1 MSYYKK
7 TNFFHKVIFSRG
19 FALFVIVL
27 VVLVGFGLV
36 SMAQKSMQASKN
48 RKIAEDQ
55 ALSLTQR
62 QIELTKKIDAL
73 NTMEGQETALREQF
87 PVVKEGERVVVI
99 TDDEPTQI
107 EVNQAIENANKK
119 SGFFDFLKNLV
130 KKN

>member
-1 MSYYKK
+1 M
-7 TNFFHKVIFSRG
+7 
-19 FALFVIVL
+19 FVIVL